1 MVGVNELNISANCQT
16 LNLQFWNSVL
26 IPTVCNNIIILSITI
41 VIVIVR
47 HIISFDH
54 NCEKLSWILD
64 DSTDVGTSHSGS
76 PLFA

>member
-1 MVGVNELNISANCQT
+1 MGSCHGYWMIP
-16 LNLQFWNSVL
+16 LQFGLQLGATVL
-26 IPTVCNNIIILSITI
+26 LASITI
-41 VIVIVR
+41 VIVIVQ

-76 PLFA
+76 PLLT